1 LNILTLNTL
10 LPEPS
15 VEVCMHKRYNRHS
28 LIPLILSLL
37 LAACGG
43 GGGSGADPIIQQ
55 PGDTAP
61 AARIINGG
69 ISVQSPIIIA
79 GQSTR
84 LSAVLIEGF
93 DPDHLENCR

>member
-1 LNILTLNTL
+1 MDQKERNLSTFSTLRHRACIEQTEKKRLNILTLNTL

-69 ISVQSPIIIA
+69 ISVQSP
-79 GQSTR
+79 
-84 LSAVLIEGF
+84 
-93 DPDHLENCR
+93 